1 MSDFIESAL
10 SAEEWAELRR
20 VAEPGTARVE
30 GEAVEAEG
38 RFAAEDR
45 RALAALALHAQ
56 PFGFRWS
63 DVDMIRA
70 TVLADDMH
78 SHDDWWA
85 LQRLADRIATL
96 LPPRRHRPHSGLE

>member
-1 MSDFIESAL
+1 MSDSIESAL
-10 SAEEWAELRR
+10 SPEEWADLRR
-20 VAEPGTARVE
+20 VDEAGTARVD
-30 GEAVEAEG
+30 GDAIEAEG
-38 RFAAEDR
+38 RFAADDR

-63 DVDMIRA
+63 DVDMIRS

-78 SHDDWWA
+78 SHDDHWA
-85 LQRLADRIATL
+85 LQRLADRIAAL